1 MATSALEIT
10 TDSTPTITRAFQLPL
25 SPVITKSLR
34 RTPITLLNMNCKT
47 NQSSLH
53 TQDVL
58 RETQSAPRL
67 CSKRPE
73 TKLLVE
79 LLTGR
84 QTPR

>member
-25 SPVITKSLR
+25 SPAITKSLR

>member
-10 TDSTPTITRAFQLPL
+10 TDSTPTITRAFQLL
-25 SPVITKSLR
+25 SSPAITKSLR
-34 RTPITLLNMNCKT
+34 RTPITLSNMNCKT

-58 RETQSAPRL
+58 RETQSALKL
-67 CSKRPE
+67 CSKRLELNPLE
-73 TKLLVE
+73 E
-79 LLTGR
+79 LLIGR